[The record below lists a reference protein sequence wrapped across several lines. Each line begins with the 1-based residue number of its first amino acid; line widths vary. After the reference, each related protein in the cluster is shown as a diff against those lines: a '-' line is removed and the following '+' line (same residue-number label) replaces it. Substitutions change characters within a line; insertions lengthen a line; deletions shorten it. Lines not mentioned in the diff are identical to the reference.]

1 MLKMLKKFKF
11 LFIVLFILFIFTVV
25 ITTYRLDYVAYIPGS
40 TDKVGK
46 VVEVDTPNKS
56 DNYYSTSVLYLDRIT
71 IFQKFFFKNIKDG
84 LVYKMPKNMTS
95 EKDRLQG
102 EIEHNSAIYTSI
114 ISAYNKAG
122 VDLDYKF
129 IGMYVYDTTSNKIS
143 IGDVVLGDS
152 YEDCVNN
159 VKNGEFDILT
169 NNEKEKVKL
178 DTDDKVLLE
187 YPYYEINE
195 DKIKVYKSN
204 DGGPSAGLMQALK
217 LYDDLISDNLATNY
231 KVAGTGTIDEYGN
244 VGAIGCV
251 GIKLYTAVY
260 NKCDIFFIPEDN
272 RAEAEETLKK
282 LKTKMKI
289 VYVETLD
296 QAVDYLRSI

>member
-46 VVEVDTPNKS
+46 VVEVDTDNKS

-129 IGMYVYDTTSNKIS
+129 VGMYVYDTTSNKIS

-159 VKNGEFDILT
+159 VKNGEFNILT

>member
-46 VVEVDTPNKS
+46 VVEVDTDNKS

-129 IGMYVYDTTSNKIS
+129 VGMYVYDTTSNKIS

-159 VKNGEFDILT
+159 VKNGEFNILT

-272 RAEAEETLKK
+272 RAEAEEALKK